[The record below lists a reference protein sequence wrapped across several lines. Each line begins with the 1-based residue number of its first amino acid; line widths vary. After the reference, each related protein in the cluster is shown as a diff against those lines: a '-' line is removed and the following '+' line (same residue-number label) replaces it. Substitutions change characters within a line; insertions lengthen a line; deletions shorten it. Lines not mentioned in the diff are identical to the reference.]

1 MRRQPYHKDW
11 KPLFQGELGLRVH
24 WFGRYGGYAKWS
36 VRPARLAG
44 DMVSFFF
51 VEKGSCWTIVNGRR
65 MVLRRGDLLV
75 IRGGEE
81 FSYGHDP
88 ARPHVSLSASL
99 ALRQGSA
106 ANLLLHRRFRRRYA
120 WRAPAEFVREFEKVL
135 RIKSGKSRFRNLELA
150 GGVLQWLAGLL
161 ARLRPPLMPAADAAR
176 DVVDRILAAEAWAA
190 PRLAQVVT
198 LADWA
203 RAAGLTPVYFGRA
216 FKRETGLRPMEW
228 LNRRRLQ
235 AASQQL
241 VNTRQ
246 SVAEIAEACGFASPF
261 YFSRVFRKHFG
272 QSPSEFRA
280 GAVRGG

>member
-1 MRRQPYHKDW
+1 MRWQPYHKDW

-24 WFGRYGGYAKWS
+24 WFGRYGGYPKWS
-36 VRPARLAG
+36 VRPARLAA

-51 VEKGSCWTIVNGRR
+51 VEKGSCWAIVNDRR

-75 IRGGEE
+75 IRGGEQ

-106 ANLLLHRRFRRRYA
+106 ANLLLHRRFKRRYA
-120 WRAPAEFVREFEKVL
+120 WRDPAEFVREFEKVL
-135 RIKSGKSRFRNLELA
+135 RIKTGKSRFRDLELA
-150 GGVLQWLAGLL
+150 GAVLQWLAGLL
-161 ARLRPPLMPAADAAR
+161 ARLRPPLLPAADAAR

-190 PRLAQVVT
+190 PRLAQVIT
-198 LADWA
+198 LSDWA

-216 FKRETGLRPMEW
+216 FKRETGLKPMEW
-228 LNRRRLQ
+228 LNQRRLQ
-235 AASQQL
+235 LARQQL
-241 VNTRQ
+241 ANTRQ
-246 SVAEIAEACGFASPF
+246 GIAEIAEACGFASPF

-280 GAVRGG
+280 STR